1 MVLLTLGTAE
11 KSVADLSFLYKSVM
25 IYDMMTKLCEEIEP
39 NFRDFTPTRGLAQDK
54 LYTLAAC
61 MENSHS
67 LRSP

>member
-1 MVLLTLGTAE
+1 MLLTLGTAE

-39 NFRDFTPTRGLAQDK
+39 NFGDLRPLEGWHKTK